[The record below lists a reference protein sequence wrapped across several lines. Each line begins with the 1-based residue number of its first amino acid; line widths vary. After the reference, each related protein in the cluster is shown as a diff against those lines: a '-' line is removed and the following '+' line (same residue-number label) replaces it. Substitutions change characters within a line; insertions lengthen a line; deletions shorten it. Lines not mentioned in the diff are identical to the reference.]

1 MSGVTRREQI
11 LAAAAEVFSET
22 GYHGA
27 RIEDIAVNAG
37 IGKGTVYEYF
47 TSKRELFEESIFFV
61 LEKYLYETMEGVN
74 SIPDPIGKLKGV
86 ISLQTSLMDRKGNI
100 ATLFMK
106 NSGDI
111 HREMLDRLIDFRER
125 VLDFIAGIIAGGIQK
140 GVFRPMDPRLAA
152 ILFMGV
158 LQEAETIRCSGSRIS
173 DKTIDTILDYMIKG
187 IGKIRNGGT
196 PCSSG

>member
-37 IGKGTVYEYF
+37 IGKVGVRVFYQQ
-47 TSKRELFEESIFFV
+47 KGAFEESIFFV

-125 VLDFIAGIIAGGIQK
+125 VLDFMAGIIAGGIQK
-140 GVFRPMDPRLAA
+140 GIFRPMDPRLAA